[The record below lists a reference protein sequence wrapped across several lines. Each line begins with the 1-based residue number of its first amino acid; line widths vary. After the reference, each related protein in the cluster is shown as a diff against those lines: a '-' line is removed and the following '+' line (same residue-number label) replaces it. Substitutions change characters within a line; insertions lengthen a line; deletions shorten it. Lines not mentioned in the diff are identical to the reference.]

1 MDTNKETG
9 DMILISRLSYFTFY
23 NNFKWNAGEPVTL
36 EDISSAV
43 FLGQV
48 EEDMPFGDGWKNL
61 PDESK
66 PTKWHIGRVLYFINH
81 PEEIKNI
88 DIDNLCDGYNIF
100 PIPIITDDNH
110 RFLAAMWL
118 HSQGKMDKV
127 HCMYGGRTDLLDYL
141 TGSSDYYPED

>member
-1 MDTNKETG
+1 MNINSETG
-9 DMILISRLSYFTFY
+9 DMILINRLSEFTFY
-23 NNFKWNAGEPVTL
+23 NNFKWNTGEPVTL
-36 EDISSAV
+36 EDISSAIS
-43 FLGQV
+43 LGQV

-61 PDESK
+61 PNENK

-88 DIDNLCDGYNIF
+88 DIDNLYDGYNIF
-100 PIPIITDDNH
+100 PIPIITDGNH

-127 HCMYGGRTDLLDYL
+127 HCMYGGRTDLLNYL